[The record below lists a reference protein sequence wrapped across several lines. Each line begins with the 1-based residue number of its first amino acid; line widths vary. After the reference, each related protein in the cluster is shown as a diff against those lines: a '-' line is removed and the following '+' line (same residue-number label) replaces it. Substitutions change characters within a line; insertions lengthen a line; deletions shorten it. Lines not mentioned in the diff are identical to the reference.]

1 MKYLAL
7 SLLLFSSILFA
18 KTKPIYHPGDVVSVL
33 VPTDSLPKNPT
44 GVVGLFKGSHGQFFI
59 ENMELSKKGLVVFGP
74 IPAEAHGSYKLNV
87 IEVDY
92 AHAHIILMSGVDF
105 AKIFITVSP

>member
-18 KTKPIYHPGDVVSVL
+18 KTKPIYHPGDVFSVL

-44 GVVGLFKGSHGQFFI
+44 GAEGLFKGSHGQFFI
-59 ENMELSKKGLVVFGP
+59 ESMEPSKKGLVIFGH
-74 IPAEAHGSYKLNV
+74 IPVGAQGRYKLEV

-105 AKIFITVSP
+105 AKTLITVNP

>member
-7 SLLLFSSILFA
+7 SLLLFSSMLWA

-33 VPTDSLPKNPT
+33 VPTDSVPKNPT
-44 GVVGLFKGSHGQFFI
+44 GILGLFKGSHGKFFI
-59 ENMELSKKGLVVFGP
+59 ESVKSSKKGLVVFGP
-74 IPAEAHGSYKLNV
+74 IPAEAQGRYKLEV

-105 AKIFITVSP
+105 AKTLITVNP